1 MGMLLRRRNQEPA
14 KAPEADKKHKAAAK
28 PKADKK
34 TAEK

>member
-14 KAPEADKKHKAAAK
+14 KAPEADKKPKAAAT
-28 PKADKK
+28 PKAETK